1 MVASQPPT
9 DLSGFR
15 IDESGAPVIRVTF
28 PDVVTLPAYERLF
41 DEYMRLCDLYPRV
54 AWLIDMRTFNPV
66 TAPAPIR
73 KAAADVFARSRDR
86 LVQSTVCEARVVES
100 AGVRG
105 VLMAFDWLTGSKWPV
120 RNVATVKDAEVWVAE
135 QLRR

>member
-1 MVASQPPT
+1 MSLAPPAT
-9 DLSGFR
+9 DLSAFR
-15 IDESGAPVIRVTF
+15 IDESTAPVIRVIF
-28 PDVVTLPAYERLF
+28 PDVVTLPAYEKLF

-54 AWLIDMRTFNPV
+54 GWLIDMRSFNPV

-73 KAAADVFARSRDR
+73 KAAADVFARGRAK
-86 LVQSTVCEARVVES
+86 LLQSTVCEARVVES
-100 AGVRG
+100 AAVRG

-120 RNVATVKDAEVWVAE
+120 KNVATVKDAEAWIAE

>member
-1 MVASQPPT
+1 MVVAQPST
-9 DLSGFR
+9 DLTTFR
-15 IDESGAPVIRVTF
+15 IDESDAPVIRVIF

-41 DEYMRLCDLYPRV
+41 DEYMRLCDLHWRV
-54 AWLIDMRTFNPV
+54 GWLIDMRTFNPV
-66 TAPAPIR
+66 MAPAPIR
-73 KAAADVFARSRDR
+73 KAAADVFARSRDK
-86 LVQSTVCEARVVES
+86 LLQSTVCEARVVGS

-120 RNVATVKDAEVWVAE
+120 KNVATVKDAELWIGE